1 MYDSAAGRSE
11 SGHHKT
17 TSSRHCEHDR
27 KRGDK
32 FQPPVAAEWV
42 NDHPFLIFLHPHLS
56 PPPEM
61 KGAASPGLLCT
72 LLVLLKFWQVLWTP
86 QPGCLERLFVS
97 SSFLP
102 LHTSASGYVSSTT
115 NIAPGPWLQKTGGF
129 RSWLVGMP
137 CGVGSRVSTVL
148 GSPAGCHSC
157 CPRFYLQL
165 H

>member
-27 KRGDK
+27 KRGDEC
-32 FQPPVAAEWV
+32 QPPVAVEWV
-42 NDHPFLIFLHPHLS
+42 KGYPFLIFLHPHLS
-56 PPPEM
+56 PPPRDE
-61 KGAASPGLLCT
+61 GSSQSRSPSHPPCV
-72 LLVLLKFWQVLWTP
+72 VLAGSMDSSARL
-86 QPGCLERLFVS
+86 LERPFVS

-102 LHTSASGYVSSTT
+102 LHTLASGYVSSAT
-115 NIAPGPWLQKTGGF
+115 NIAPRPWLQKAGGF

-157 CPRFYLQL
+157 CTRFSL
-165 H
+165 